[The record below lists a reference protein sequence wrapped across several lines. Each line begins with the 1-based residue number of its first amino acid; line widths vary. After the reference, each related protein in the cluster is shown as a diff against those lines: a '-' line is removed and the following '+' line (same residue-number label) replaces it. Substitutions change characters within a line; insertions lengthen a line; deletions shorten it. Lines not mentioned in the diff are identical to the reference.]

1 MRLFRKSLDLN
12 QATVRLAAL
21 TDLRRVSRILREG
34 ARRYYGLT
42 KSDIPKLLEN
52 GLGVVIESQDELW
65 ATALGNRPTARTTW
79 LRGVALAEGV
89 DVEPAVPIMLDMLHY
104 KMAKR
109 GIRYIYHGGDEG
121 ADTWLYPVLVK
132 LGYLHDTEVLVYE
145 KRDLDIPNRGNQT
158 ILTRPAQPIDLAAIV
173 MLDQACFEPQW
184 TKDDTILGPAISQEG
199 FFIVAEL
206 GERMVGYAYATRHFG
221 GRLIHLVRIAVDPPW
236 QGHAIG
242 VRLMAEV
249 IAYAQQNEATVIT
262 LNTQSYNIHAQRLY
276 RWFGFVPTGE
286 RQTILRFDL

>member
-12 QATVRLAAL
+12 QATVRLATL

-42 KSDIPKLLEN
+42 SNDLPKLLEN
-52 GLGVVIESQDELW
+52 GLSVVLESRDEIW
-65 ATALGNRPTARTTW
+65 ATALGSRPTARTAW
-79 LRGVALAEGV
+79 LRGVSLAEGV
-89 DVEPAVPIMLDMLHY
+89 EVEPVVALLLDTLHH
-104 KMAKR
+104 KMEKR
-109 GIRYIYHGGDEG
+109 GIRHIYYGGDEG
-121 ADTWLYPVLVK
+121 SAIWLHPVLVK

-145 KRDLDIPNRGNQT
+145 KRDLDIPDRGNQT
-158 ILTRPAQPIDLAAIV
+158 ILTHPAQPIDLAAIV
-173 MLDQACFEPQW
+173 MLDQVCFEPQW

-206 GERMVGYAYATRHFG
+206 GKRMVGYAYATRHFG
-221 GRLIHLVRIAVDPPW
+221 GKLIHLVRIAVDPPW
-236 QGHAIG
+236 QGQDIG